1 MKSKKENLLEFEA
14 VERINETIAYGS
26 CSICNGLFEI
36 ELSTGA
42 CKYLSLFPDEKID
55 ADRLH
60 AKSVKVRN
68 KIYFIPSAANHIAV
82 VNLETDE
89 IENVE
94 LEAVDKDVYEFY
106 KPRFK
111 FSDGILFKDMLILIP
126 STYPA
131 IIKLNPRNNEIKYEK
146 SWIPNKGFFFR
157 KGTYIFE
164 NRFYIPSILDN
175 FVLEYDMQN
184 GRGRQHFIGEK
195 NYGSWSICG
204 EEDNMWL
211 IPKCSGAVTYWN
223 PLNGDVKSYDRY
235 PSGFQGN
242 NFLFTKG
249 YIDGEKLILVPAYAN
264 MPVSLSCKTG
274 EMKQIEIFDVG
285 EHTEVGFMFVL
296 DNRYYLRIINKNKSI
311 DTEYVYID
319 IKDNRIGRY
328 KFFFKD
334 GKNVFFNEY
343 GNEISMHL
351 SAKELSLFGLNEFI
365 NYIKNRDGAIDE
377 KQLIH
382 NKSNLYQ
389 ELLACL

>member
-1 MKSKKENLLEFEA
+1 MKSKKEYLLEFEA

-60 AKSVKVRN
+60 VKSVKVQN

-94 LEAVDKDVYEFY
+94 LEAVDKDVYGFY

-131 IIKLNPRNNEIKYEK
+131 IIKLNLRNNEIKYEK

-184 GRGRQHFIGEK
+184 GRGRQHFIGGK
-195 NYGSWSICG
+195 NHGSWSICG
-204 EEDNMWL
+204 KEDNMWL
-211 IPKCSGAVTYWN
+211 IPKRSGAVTYWN

-235 PSGFQGN
+235 PSGFKEN
-242 NFLFTKG
+242 DFLFTKG
-249 YIDGEKLILVPAYAN
+249 YMDGEKLILVPAYAN
-264 MPVSLSCKTG
+264 MLVSLSCKTG
-274 EMKQIEIFDVG
+274 EMKQIEILDVG

-365 NYIKNRDGAIDE
+365 NYM
-377 KQLIH
+377 
-382 NKSNLYQ
+382 
-389 ELLACL
+389 